1 MHANC
6 SLKKAVILSYLH
18 MYISRSRASG
28 DCTLRNCYMH
38 ICRYTSCRMNSIHPA
53 LSDLRMIH
61 TYVPTSYIQLTK
73 LNQPTAPPRL
83 LPRTCFSSFYA
94 SNNFDLFQPPI
105 AQQHMHTRGGRGYNY
120 SVTSAGLA
128 PGGWGTY
135 IQYGYNMHICSNL
148 SSGVGIVV
156 GPYCPLGWIGI
167 IS

>member
-1 MHANC
+1 
-6 SLKKAVILSYLH
+6 
-18 MYISRSRASG
+18 
-28 DCTLRNCYMH
+28 
-38 ICRYTSCRMNSIHPA
+38 MNSIHPL

-135 IQYGYNMHICSNL
+135 IQYNMYICSNL
-148 SSGVGIVV
+148 SSVVGIVV
-156 GPYCPLGWIGI
+156 GPYYPLGWIGI
-167 IS
+167 ISQLTASSIRRLRALGSVARQNKDEVCCPVDFPLRWRESLNLVLADF